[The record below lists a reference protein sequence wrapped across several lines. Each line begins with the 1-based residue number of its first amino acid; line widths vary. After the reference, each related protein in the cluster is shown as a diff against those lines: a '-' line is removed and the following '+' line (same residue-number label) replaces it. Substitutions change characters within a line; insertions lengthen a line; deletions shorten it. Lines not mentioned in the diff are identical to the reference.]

1 MAPVVGNLN
10 PEDLLTAAAYV
21 ASLQP

>member
-1 MAPVVGNLN
+1 MVPVVSNLN
-10 PEDLLTAAAYV
+10 PEDLLTAAAYI